1 MMVLARLL
9 VNGFG
14 KSFYRANSTFLL
26 YSAILLF
33 GYGIFI
39 KTAGH
44 IYDADAHRYLGF
56 SLLLAFLQ
64 TPVFALAVYGIW
76 LFYSIRSWRFVWQES
91 AEPEQ
96 LFWRYSASAMPL
108 PVQFMAW
115 CIFQLYIFL
124 PLLGYWLFLLIYA
137 MVIGSFAVLAV
148 TTFFILAL
156 VVVSAV
162 IYVYRFNGSNFG
174 RQGTQWLL
182 QMSLRWKKPLF
193 LIHVLDV
200 LLNQKAN
207 YFLVKILSVA
217 MFAFSMAFLADTE
230 KPWLVA
236 YTMAASVVLAHSAVA
251 YLEHRFFER
260 HLYFLQQ
267 LPITK
272 LTVFR
277 SFLWSALLLLLPEYI
292 AYIVCFGGAVALQ
305 AGLILLSGT
314 LLMRILNYLSGG
326 SAWSFIR
333 YAFGWYVVAMVSLL
347 YDLQVPLI
355 LAQLAVSYGIFHAC
369 YYRRNSIAIK

>member
-1 MMVLARLL
+1 MSTLAKLL
-9 VNGFG
+9 IDVFG

-44 IYDADAHRYLGF
+44 IYDPDAHRYLGF

-76 LFYSIRSWRFVWQES
+76 LFYSIRSWRFVWKES

-96 LFWRYSASAMPL
+96 LFWRYSASAMPRH
-108 PVQFMAW
+108 VQFWAW

-137 MVIGSFAVLAV
+137 LVIGSFPVLAV
-148 TTFFILAL
+148 TTLFILAL
-156 VVVSAV
+156 VVVSAA
-162 IYVYRFNGSNFG
+162 IYVYRFNYPNFG
-174 RQGTQWLL
+174 RQGTQRLL
-182 QMSLRWKKPLF
+182 QLSLRWKKPLF

-200 LLNQKAN
+200 LLNQKAT
-207 YFLVKILSVA
+207 YFLVKALSAAV
-217 MFAFSMAFLADTE
+217 FAVSVAFLADTE

-236 YTMAASVVLAHSAVA
+236 YTMAASMVLAHSAVA
-251 YLEHRFFER
+251 YRERRFFER

-272 LTVFR
+272 PAVFR
-277 SFLWSALLLLLPEYI
+277 SFLGSALLLLLPEYI
-292 AYIVCFGGAVALQ
+292 AYVVSFGGAVALHV
-305 AGLILLSGT
+305 GLILLSGT
-314 LLMRILNYLSGG
+314 LLMRMLNYLSGR
-326 SAWSFIR
+326 SVWSFIR
-333 YAFGWYVVAMVSLL
+333 YAFGWYMVAMVSLL

-355 LAQLAVSYGIFHAC
+355 LAQLIISYSIFYTC
-369 YYRRNSIAIK
+369 YYQRDSIAIK